1 MVKKVEFFLW
11 FSIETCKST
20 PELRMF
26 LVVVCMF
33 GCCKFFLHD
42 CVVFLKAVET
52 KMIKDQ
58 PRGCE
63 TFLAEARDKN
73 ACMKLI
79 LRAFILLFSLQE
91 EKLAENE

>member
-1 MVKKVEFFLW
+1 
-11 FSIETCKST
+11 
-20 PELRMF
+20 MF

-33 GCCKFFLHD
+33 GCSKFFLHD
-42 CVVFLKAVET
+42 GLVILKAVET

-73 ACMKLI
+73 ACKKVI
-79 LRAFILLFSLQE
+79 LRAFILLFSVQE
-91 EKLAENE
+91 GKLAENE